1 MREYTVVVMY
11 KLKKNTHNYKLNPA
25 FFIELRLVK
34 PMLHS
39 NTSLNVNFFES
50 FFIQFA
56 LIQKFHFLKWCY
68 FESYTK
74 LGPLGLV
81 VVVTPPCLFLYNKH
95 L

>member
-1 MREYTVVVMY
+1 MVMY
-11 KLKKNTHNYKLNPA
+11 KLKKTHTQLLIKPC

-39 NTSLNVNFFES
+39 NTSWNVNFFES
-50 FFIQFA
+50 FLSNCVLFKRFTFSNDAI
-56 LIQKFHFLKWCY
+56 Y
-68 FESYTK
+68 ESYTK

-81 VVVTPPCLFLYNKH
+81 VVVTPPCLSLYSKH